1 MKRAYVELKKST
13 TKFHACMMFLAVLS
27 SLLNLM
33 RGEISVTAVEAC
45 WEIESLELLV
55 MHLLPMA
62 GVTAAHCKQ
71 LE

>member
-1 MKRAYVELKKST
+1 
-13 TKFHACMMFLAVLS
+13 MMFLAVLS

-33 RGEISVTAVEAC
+33 RGEISVTGVEAC
-45 WEIESLELLV
+45 WETESLELLV